1 MKTIDM
7 IAFPQRGGGS
17 FNAGGLFYALGLSRQ
32 KSGFTLA
39 EVLITLGVI
48 GVVAAMTLPAL
59 VTDYKGNILKT
70 QLQKSYSVIQNALQM
85 MNNEQGFV
93 AKPGSYAQR
102 AFITTYKKYLLVAS
116 DCNSDKC
123 ESRYEENEDGDSVMT
138 NNSSNYKTYNN
149 KKLKNQYLDDGQLIL
164 PDGSFIMVQNE
175 EKALDGTILISVDVN
190 GIYKKPNRWGHDL
203 FTFQIMDDGKLL
215 PMGSDGTLFDNDTY
229 CSGTSSSSINGIA
242 CTYRALTEKDY
253 FKNLPK

>member
-1 MKTIDM
+1 MNTLPYDNNS
-7 IAFPQRGGGS
+7 RGE
-17 FNAGGLFYALGLSRQ
+17 
-32 KSGFTLA
+32 KSMNRNGFTLA

-48 GVVAAMTLPAL
+48 GVVAAMTLPVL
-59 VTDYKGNILKT
+59 ITNYKGNVLKT
-70 QLQKSYSVIQNALQM
+70 QLQKSYSVIQNSLQM

-102 AFITTYKKYLLVAS
+102 TFINTYEKYLLVAS
-116 DCNSDKC
+116 DCKSDEC
-123 ESRYEENEDGDSVMT
+123 ESRYEENEDGEIVMT

-149 KKLKNQYLDDGQLIL
+149 KKLTNQYLDDGQLIL
-164 PDGSFIMVQNE
+164 PDGSFIMIQNE
-175 EKALDGTILISVDVN
+175 NVALGGTILISVDVN

-203 FTFQIMDDGKLL
+203 FTFQIMDNGKLL
-215 PMGSDGTLFDNDTY
+215 PMGSDGTLFDYDTY
-229 CSGTSSSSINGIA
+229 CSATNSSSINGIA